1 MTNIIARLLWIV
13 SLIIMQNIFISRGI
27 LKAKGD
33 IMTSCIEEQL
43 EWAKEQKKLKPCD
56 EEIVKLIECALA
68 DVDAHS
74 YSFTENSEYY
84 LGLTINQLKWL
95 REKLTKQS
103 SV

>member
-1 MTNIIARLLWIV
+1 MNNTVGICGTKYNIIFRAADNDV
-13 SLIIMQNIFISRGI
+13 
-27 LKAKGD
+27 
-33 IMTSCIEEQL
+33 
-43 EWAKEQKKLKPCD
+43 KLYDCD

-84 LGLTINQLKWL
+84 LGLTIKQLKWL